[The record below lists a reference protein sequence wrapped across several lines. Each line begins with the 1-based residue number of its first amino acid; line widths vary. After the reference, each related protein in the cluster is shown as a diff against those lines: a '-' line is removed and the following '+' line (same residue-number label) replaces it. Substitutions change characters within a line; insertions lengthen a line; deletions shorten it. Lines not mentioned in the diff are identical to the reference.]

1 MIKQIKRFS
10 TKKIKKKHRILVLH
24 MLNQHL
30 TIQLLILQIN
40 KGIHFF
46 GLLQVEVVLKVQ
58 KKVRRLQPNLL
69 PKRQVH

>member
-10 TKKIKKKHRILVLH
+10 TKKSKKAPNLGVTHVKSTF
-24 MLNQHL
+24 NN
-30 TIQLLILQIN
+30 TIIN
-40 KGIHFF
+40 ITDKQGNTLF

-58 KKVRRLQPNLL
+58 KKVHRLQPNLQ